1 MSTSRT
7 PSTIRSTRLILTCA
21 FALLLAATTLPA
33 LAQGT
38 GQGLKIAVINTED
51 VVLKSQTGKDAMAAI
66 AALRDEKSTQGEA
79 LTKEV
84 RDLQTRL
91 TEGRLSLSEDKL
103 AELQKQYEDKA
114 IALKRFEDD
123 ANRELTKKRDEAL
136 AALDKKVM
144 PVINQFGQE
153 QGYDLIFRKFESGL
167 IFASDTVDITAEIIR
182 RVDAGSSAGQ

>member
-7 PSTIRSTRLILTCA
+7 WSRSILTGA

-33 LAQGT
+33 LGQGA
-38 GQGLKIAVINTED
+38 GEGLKIAVINTED
-51 VVLKSQTGKDAMAAI
+51 VVLKSKTGKDAMAAI
-66 AALRDEKSTQGEA
+66 SALRDQKSTEGEA

-103 AELQKQYEDKA
+103 AELQKEYEDKA

-144 PVINQFGQE
+144 PVINQYGQE
-153 QGYDLIFRKFESGL
+153 QGYDLIFRKYESGL
-167 IFASDTVDITAEIIR
+167 IFASEAVDITAEIIR